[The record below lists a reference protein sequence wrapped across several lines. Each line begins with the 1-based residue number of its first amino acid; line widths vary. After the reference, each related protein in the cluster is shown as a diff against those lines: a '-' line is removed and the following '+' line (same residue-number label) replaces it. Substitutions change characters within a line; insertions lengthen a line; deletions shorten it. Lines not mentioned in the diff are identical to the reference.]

1 MDKIRKKK
9 IKKGTV
15 EQLVLD
21 ERMATVFFSV
31 LDWLF
36 LLITNILRCFAVE
49 KWTRFSLS
57 FCQFVIEYGLVIV
70 CLPFSLSSVLE
81 SL

>member
-36 LLITNILRCFAVE
+36 LLITNILGCFAVE

-57 FCQFVIEYGLVIV
+57 FCQFVRVW
-70 CLPFSLSSVLE
+70 FSGSLLAFHSLLVLE